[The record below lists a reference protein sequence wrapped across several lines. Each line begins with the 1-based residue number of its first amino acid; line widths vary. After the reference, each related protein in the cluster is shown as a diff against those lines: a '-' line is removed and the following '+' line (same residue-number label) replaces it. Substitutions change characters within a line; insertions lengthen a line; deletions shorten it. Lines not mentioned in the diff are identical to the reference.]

1 MPAAWR
7 TSRGD
12 SVGPAAV
19 YDRFTEG
26 FDTSDLIAT
35 KQLLDDAGRD

>member
-19 YDRFTEG
+19 YDWFAEG
-26 FDTSDLIAT
+26 FDTSDLIVAR
-35 KQLLDDAGRD
+35 QVPDDAGRD